1 MNWTIRKKLYAA
13 FGLIAVLL
21 VACIV
26 GSHIAQKR
34 SAVTEEALTRTGKL
48 IADLQLARYDVVA
61 ITAAQRAY
69 LISNN
74 EHDIDPIT
82 QLRAEYK
89 PALERVT
96 AAIQGDVAQ
105 QSRFNNAVAS
115 IAERRKFV
123 DKLNQVFKEQ
133 GADAARQLFAT
144 GVDNRLA
151 AQIDGYFA
159 EMKDAASQQ
168 LQEEEQADAQ
178 LQAWVTRMQIFT
190 ILASLILMYGMARL
204 LVRSITR
211 NVEISVRQLAAISEK
226 DLSQSDATPASNDE
240 LAEAILA
247 INRTRESMAYALSE
261 VARASTQVA
270 AAGAEIE
277 ATSREISSATNTE
290 KTSVDHFAS
299 SLTEMNAA
307 TLNVAEHAEL
317 ASSAANEAVTTAET
331 GRDVVQ
337 RTAETMNRINDT
349 VREASSDISAL
360 GEVTSSIG
368 EVVKMIQDIAGQ
380 TNLLALNAAIEAARA
395 GEQGKGFAVVA
406 QEVRELAERT
416 TRFTGDIA
424 AKIQSV
430 QLGAERAVSSMHQ
443 GEQVV
448 AEGVEQFHLVASAL
462 DSITQRIESAQQ
474 GIAMIAAAT
483 TQQSAETSGL
493 TQSINNISSEVTLI
507 AGKVE
512 ESAQACSELA
522 HLAGSLQQVV
532 DEFRLPSA
540 ASHRTRAVRS

>member
-1 MNWTIRKKLYAA
+1 MNWTIRKKLYTA

-21 VACIV
+21 VACV
-26 GSHIAQKR
+26 AGSHMAQTR
-34 SAVTEEALTRTGKL
+34 SAKTEEALTRTGKL

-74 EHDIDPIT
+74 QNDIAPIPL
-82 QLRAEYK
+82 LRAEYK
-89 PALERVT
+89 PALDRVA
-96 AAIQGDVAQ
+96 AAIQGDADQ
-105 QSRFNNAVAS
+105 RARLDNALAT
-115 IAERRKFV
+115 IAVRRKFV
-123 DKLNQVFKEQ
+123 DKLNQVFKDQ
-133 GADAARQLFAT
+133 GAEAAQKLFAT
-144 GVDNRLA
+144 GDDNRLA

-159 EMKDAASQQ
+159 EMKDTASQQ
-168 LQEEEQADAQ
+168 LLEAENANAALQSWVARIQ
-178 LQAWVTRMQIFT
+178 LFT
-190 ILASLILMYGMARL
+190 LIASLFLMYGVARL
-204 LVRSITR
+204 LVVSITR
-211 NVEISVRQLAAISEK
+211 NVKISVDQLAAISEK
-226 DLSQSDATPASNDE
+226 DLSQADATPASDDE
-240 LAEAILA
+240 LAEAIVA
-247 INRTRESMAYALSE
+247 INRTREAMAYALAQ
-261 VARASTQVA
+261 VARASSQVA

-277 ATSREISSATNTE
+277 ATSREISTVANEE
-290 KTSVDHFAS
+290 KGSVDRFAS

-317 ASSAANEAVTTAET
+317 ASNAANEAVATATT
-331 GRDVVQ
+331 GRDVVH
-337 RTAETMNRINDT
+337 RTAETMNRINDS
-349 VREASSDISAL
+349 VREASSDITAL
-360 GEVTSSIG
+360 GQITGSIG
-368 EVVKMIQDIAGQ
+368 EVVKMIQDIAEQ

-416 TRFTGDIA
+416 TRFTGEIA

-430 QLGAERAVSSMHQ
+430 QQGAERAVTSMHQ

-448 AEGVEQFHLVASAL
+448 AQGVEQFHQVAQAL

-483 TQQSAETSGL
+483 TEQSAETSGL
-493 TQSINNISSEVTLI
+493 AQSINNISSEVTLI

-532 DEFRLPSA
+532 DGFRLPEPS
-540 ASHRTRAVRS
+540 TRRI